1 MINPETVF
9 DDIAESLSANPNIKR
24 GKMFGVPTLW
34 VNGNAFASYFHG
46 TMAFKLSSADVK
58 KALELQ
64 DAKLFDPGGNNR
76 PMREWVQLLAVH
88 RDQWADWADA
98 ALSYVSTLPPK

>member
-9 DDIAESLSANPNIKR
+9 DTIAEHLSALPNVKR

-46 TMAFKLSSADVK
+46 SMVFKLTGEDHK
-58 KALELQ
+58 KAMALE
-64 DAKLFDPGGNNR
+64 DAKLFAPGNSGVA
-76 PMREWVQLLAVH
+76 MKQWVQLLPVH

-98 ALSYVSTLPPK
+98 ALNYVSTLPPK